1 MPSGNRVVLLEEFT
15 GKGCT
20 NCPKGSREIDNLL
33 VQYPN
38 NLVVVSIHAGF
49 FANPEFFPLGTY
61 DLRCD
66 QSAFLYEYLGPNFGY
81 PAGVVDRA
89 FFGPDLQI
97 GLQQWASAIS
107 SEIQDAPSIEL
118 EIERTYNPETRELT
132 VSINGIG
139 KEVESG
145 DVRLSVML
153 TETGIVD
160 AQDDLEAGGIV
171 DDYVHKHV
179 LRDMLTQAAG
189 ETLFQDIS
197 VGKTFSRVY
206 TTIVD
211 SDWVAESMEIVAF
224 ISLVNGSD
232 FPVLQAASAHMME

>member
-1 MPSGNRVVLLEEFT
+1 
-15 GKGCT
+15 
-20 NCPKGSREIDNLL
+20 
-33 VQYPN
+33 
-38 NLVVVSIHAGF
+38 
-49 FANPEFFPLGTY
+49 
-61 DLRCD
+61 
-66 QSAFLYEYLGPNFGY
+66 
-81 PAGVVDRA
+81 
-89 FFGPDLQI
+89 
-97 GLQQWASAIS
+97 
-107 SEIQDAPSIEL
+107 
-118 EIERTYNPETRELT
+118 
-132 VSINGIG
+132 
-139 KEVESG
+139 
-145 DVRLSVML
+145 ML